1 MVPMSNPAVAVVAS
15 NRKKRVL
22 LVDSV
27 ASKRDLRAR
36 VLRQMGV
43 EVDCAADVSE
53 ARALWQADSYN
64 LVLLDVRREPAN
76 VEAFCT
82 EMQDAK
88 TPQRI
93 AYLVGKP
100 EYLGALPAIGSEL
113 VEDISRGKN
122 IWSEVVASLFID
134 SCELLPR
141 RHGFVEASWRI
152 AATRSLKDPRPKN
165 GGARSP
171 WSWADGFRRKPLSP
185 AAKALMPLD
194 PFNHDQSNSAVPD
207 KEIS

>member
-1 MVPMSNPAVAVVAS
+1 MSNPAVAIANS

-22 LVDSV
+22 LVDSI

-43 EVDCAADVSE
+43 EVDCAADISE

-82 EMQDAK
+82 EMQDTK

-100 EYLGALPAIGSEL
+100 EYLGAAPGIEAEL
-113 VEDISRGKN
+113 AQDVSRGKT

-141 RHGFVEASWRI
+141 RYGFVEASWRI

-165 GGARSP
+165 GGTLKLP
-171 WSWADGFRRKPLSP
+171 WAWADGFRRKAPSS
-185 AAKALMPLD
+185 AAKATLPLD
-194 PFNHDQSNSAVPD
+194 SYNPDQSNRTVPE